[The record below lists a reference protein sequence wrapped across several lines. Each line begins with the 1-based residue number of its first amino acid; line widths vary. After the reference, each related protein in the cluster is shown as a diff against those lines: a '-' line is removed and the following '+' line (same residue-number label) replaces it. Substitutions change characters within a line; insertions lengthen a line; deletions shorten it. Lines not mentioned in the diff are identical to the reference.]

1 MPFATEFSEEEQQRH
16 NPNNLSQRR
25 ALNHLSLFR
34 HGLKPL
40 KILCTAKRPLQNRL
54 EVFFAE

>member
-25 ALNHLSLFR
+25 ALNHLPFHARS
-34 HGLKPL
+34 GTPEN
-40 KILCTAKRPLQNRL
+40 TASNETPPPK
-54 EVFFAE
+54 